1 MAQKHEVK
9 TTDTPDFQNLVNL
22 LAVYSEASNR
32 LAELQ
37 ADVNRQTLELI
48 DEHKPEYA
56 ALQETLA
63 KSEASLEMISRE
75 HPEWFGPRAKSL
87 KTPYGIVK
95 FHASTK
101 LEIPNEEATLLLIE
115 RELERDPEFPKDA
128 IRTSQALNL
137 EALERLDDSTLK
149 RLRVT
154 RVPNDNFSVKPATI
168 DLGKAVKDA
177 APAATAQAA

>member
-1 MAQKHEVK
+1 MVQKQDAK
-9 TTDTPDFQNLVNL
+9 TNDSPDFQNLVNL

-63 KSEASLEMISRE
+63 KSEAALETISRE
-75 HPEWFGPRAKSL
+75 HPAWFGKS
-87 KTPYGIVK
+87 KSVRTPYGVVK

-101 LEIPNEEATLLLIE
+101 LEVPNEEATLLLIE
-115 RELERDPEFPKDA
+115 REMERDPEFPRDA
-128 IRTSQALNL
+128 IRVSQALNL
-137 EALERLDDSTLK
+137 EAIERLDDATLK
-149 RLRVT
+149 RLRVA